1 MKLSEYLKSM
11 RKSLNY
17 TQEYVASYL
26 NIQRQTYSAY
36 ETGQNIPPA
45 NKIKALA
52 ELYNVP
58 VTLFMD
64 SLSESEKKEHIPDSE
79 TPKEDVITLFLE
91 FCEKKSESLKYL
103 SPYEKRILFYIS
115 YLNVHQKEELLSY
128 LDYKFQSRDTP
139 PKFLL

>member
-1 MKLSEYLKSM
+1 MKLSECLKSM

-17 TQEYVASYL
+17 TQEFVASHL
-26 NIQRQTYSAY
+26 NVQRQTYSAY

-45 NKIKALA
+45 SKIKALS

-58 VTLFMD
+58 VCFFMD
-64 SLSESEKKEHIPDSE
+64 ALSESTG
-79 TPKEDVITLFLE
+79 TPSSASDLSTDEIVSLFLA
-91 FCEKKSESLKYL
+91 FCGKRTEELKYL

-115 YLNVHQKEELLSY
+115 DMDLHAREELLSY
-128 LDYKFQSRDTP
+128 LDYKLRTKNSP

>member
-1 MKLSEYLKSM
+1 MKLPEYLKNM

-45 NKIKALA
+45 SKIKALS

-58 VTLFMD
+58 VSFFMD
-64 SLSESEKKEHIPDSE
+64 ALSESSQTTAASNELSTDEI
-79 TPKEDVITLFLE
+79 VALFLE
-91 FCEKKSESLKYL
+91 FCERRAEGLKYL
-103 SPYEKRILFYIS
+103 SPYEKRVLFYIS
-115 YLNVHQKEELLSY
+115 HLNIQGKEELLSY
-128 LDYKFQSRDTP
+128 LDYKFRIKNSP